1 MNNNKPTILIIFG
14 ISGDLAKRY
23 LLPAIGAIA
32 NANMIPER
40 FHIVGVT
47 RQSSIKI
54 DSLLKK
60 TSNAEYLH
68 DHISLEQ
75 MDVTNIDDYKKL
87 GKILENLP
95 ARNASGI
102 ADTSGGKNFK
112 TSPQYIFYLSVPPQ
126 VSRSI
131 IEFLGESGL
140 SKMGETKLLLEKPF
154 GVNLENATDL
164 AKHIDKYFLPTQVY
178 RVDHYMAK
186 ETAQNII
193 VFRDGNSL
201 FKKTWNKDFIER
213 IEIIASEEIGIE
225 GRANF
230 YEQAGALRDIVQS
243 HLLQLLALTLMKLP
257 EDDKFSEVPRLRLET
272 LKHLNVSNINKNA
285 IRGQYEDYTDEV
297 NNPKSKTETF
307 VSLTLESNDERWT
320 GVPITLTTG
329 KALKNKSTLIRIL
342 YKKDKDRESNELLL
356 RLQPEEGIQ
365 FNMWAKHPGYERK
378 ISPHHL
384 SFKFREHYNV
394 LPEAY
399 EQVLFNA
406 VNSDHSLFTTS
417 DEILEAWR
425 ILNILQKT
433 WEKGGDDLIIYK
445 KGSTIDEVLN
455 KI

>member
-14 ISGDLAKRY
+14 ISGDLARRF

-32 NANMIPER
+32 KAKMLPEH

-47 RQSSIKI
+47 RQSNIEK

-60 TSNAEYLH
+60 TSNVEYIR
-68 DHISLEQ
+68 DHLSLEQ
-75 MDVTNIDDYKKL
+75 MDVTNIEDYKKL
-87 GKILENLP
+87 AEQLKELDKGFEV
-95 ARNASGI
+95 
-102 ADTSGGKNFK
+102 T
-112 TSPQYIFYLSVPPQ
+112 PQHLFYLSVPPQ

-131 IEFLGESGL
+131 IELLGTSGL
-140 SKMGETKLLLEKPF
+140 SNIGEAKLLLEKPF
-154 GVNLENATDL
+154 GVNLENAAEL
-164 AKHIDKYFLPTQVY
+164 AHHIDQYFLPAEVY

-201 FKKTWNKDFIER
+201 FKKTWNKNFIEK

-230 YEQAGALRDIVQS
+230 YEQVGALRDYVQS
-243 HLLQLLALTLMKLP
+243 HLLQLLALILMELP
-257 EDDKFSEVPRLRLET
+257 EDDKLDEVPNLRLKA
-272 LKHLNVSNINKNA
+272 LKHLSLSNIGKNA
-285 IRGQYEDYTDEV
+285 IRGQYEGYTDEV
-297 NNPKSKTETF
+297 KNPESKVETF
-307 VSLTLESNDERWT
+307 VSLTLESSDERWT
-320 GVPITLTTG
+320 GVPMILTTG
-329 KALKNKSTLIRIL
+329 KALGSKYTEIRIL

-378 ISPHHL
+378 VSPHNL
-384 SFKFREHYNV
+384 SFKFREYYDV

-406 VNSDHSLFTTS
+406 INSDHSLFTTS

-425 ILNILQKT
+425 ILDELQKT
-433 WEKGGDDLIIYK
+433 WEKSNDGLIIYK
-445 KGSTIDEVLN
+445 KGSTVDEIL
-455 KI
+455 KK